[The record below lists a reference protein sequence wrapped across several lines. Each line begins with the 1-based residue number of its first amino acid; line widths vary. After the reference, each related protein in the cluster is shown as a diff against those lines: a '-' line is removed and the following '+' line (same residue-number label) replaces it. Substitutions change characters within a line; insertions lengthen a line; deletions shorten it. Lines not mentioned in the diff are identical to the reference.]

1 MFLDYEKTEYYAQC
15 LNSATGMEFVLSLST
30 FPPISLGALTSP
42 WHYFFR
48 KGFLKEVFMLLLV
61 LLLRV
66 QLSSPSSLFCPQ
78 PALAGRMRT
87 PTPRLREDYGSR
99 GLGS

>member
-1 MFLDYEKTEYYAQC
+1 MPKLCYWHGVCPFIIY
-15 LNSATGMEFVLSLST
+15 SPP
-30 FPPISLGALTSP
+30 PPISLGALTSP

-66 QLSSPSSLFCPQ
+66 QLSSPSGLFCPQ
-78 PALAGRMRT
+78 PVLAGGMRT
-87 PTPRLREDYGSR
+87 PTPRLREDYSSR